1 MLNKKFIYKH
11 GPQLKWLQDQHV
23 VVVFVLFCVGFF
35 WGGGCK
41 NSTTYAPC
49 VWEYCYSRSNTVA
62 YFVPF
67 EVIMNINK
75 L

>member
-35 WGGGCK
+35 LGGGAK
-41 NSTTYAPC
+41 IQQHAPC

>member
-35 WGGGCK
+35 FRGGVQKFNNMRPVFG
-41 NSTTYAPC
+41 
-49 VWEYCYSRSNTVA
+49 
-62 YFVPF
+62 
-67 EVIMNINK
+67 NIAIPGQIPWLTSYRLK
-75 L
+75 LL

>member
-35 WGGGCK
+35 FRGGGVQK
-41 NSTTYAPC
+41 FNNMRP
-49 VWEYCYSRSNTVA
+49 V
-62 YFVPF
+62 FG
-67 EVIMNINK
+67 NIAIPGQIPWLTSYRLK
-75 L
+75 LL